1 MVLLISIQIKK
12 LLAEWCGF
20 VFKQNRR
27 IKVLLRLDKEIH
39 LHASSVILVKVW
51 HFIGLEFHLPAIRP
65 PAHIVSMC
73 RICAQ
78 LLLLRVVGHTLG
90 IQGWCPFLW
99 MALYHWTL
107 ILRVWELQCYP
118 MRNAHGKQRLKVFP
132 AVLSSALNTL
142 SSPKKLWPNQTPKS
156 FLDLGYPGNSCQRLY
171 SKQTILSSS
180 THNHVHCPPKWW
192 SHWQIYV
199 S

>member
-73 RICAQ
+73 RIFVSIAPLAGCRAYPRHTRLVSFSLNGSVSLNLDIEGVRVT
-78 LLLLRVVGHTLG
+78 LLLY
-90 IQGWCPFLW
+90 
-99 MALYHWTL
+99 A
-107 ILRVWELQCYP
+107 QC
-118 MRNAHGKQRLKVFP
+118 AWKTKIKS
-132 AVLSSALNTL
+132 LSSCFEL
-142 SSPKKLWPNQTPKS
+142 STKYIELPKKIMTKPNPKILFRS
-156 FLDLGYPGNSCQRLY
+156 RIPWEFLPKAIQQANNSVQ
-171 SKQTILSSS
+171 
-180 THNHVHCPPKWW
+180 HNP
-192 SHWQIYV
+192 
-199 S
+199 